1 MALPSPYLLPLA
13 ALAVLLFISGA
24 PPSISFQS
32 STSISVRSRNK
43 SGTPA
48 SLFGHSTSTSRSMGI
63 GSSSSRS
70 SNGLTDS
77 TKQTFKEKSVLLTG
91 ASRGLGKSMAYALSS
106 CEPSLLILS
115 GRDEIALKEVR
126 EECIQLAPSST
137 QVEIVVCDLSDNTS
151 VENLA
156 NKALDSSSGVIDVLI
171 NNGGIS
177 SRSSFL
183 ETKLDVDQKL
193 MQVNFFSGIILA
205 KKLIPQMVTNKGSN
219 GGGKVIW
226 ISSIQG
232 KCTYRYSL
240 SISYDILFCLH
251 FTHLKRTI
259 DA

>member
-1 MALPSPYLLPLA
+1 MMALPLPNLLPLA
-13 ALAVLLFISGA
+13 AAAVLLFISGA
-24 PPSISFQS
+24 PPLFAFQS

-156 NKALDSSSGVIDVLI
+156 NKALDLSSSGVIDVLI

-219 GGGKVIW
+219 GGNGGGKVIW

-240 SISYDILFCLH
+240 
-251 FTHLKRTI
+251 
-259 DA
+259 